1 MLCSPF
7 GASRF
12 CSGSFALNFWD
23 YRLGEIDQ
31 IIENTVFCFLGGRQT
46 RGNNPADRHVGPA
59 MIDPANHPVPARQQ
73 NSLKI
78 IPRRAILSNVPIDI
92 ETFITAVVIGPAHM
106 ENTNILLPAIRKG
119 DFPGGLL
126 VNLPA
131 LSYETDL
138 RSMDTAFRGTAKH
151 NFTID
156 IDRRRANITLFCE
169 FSVCR

>member
-1 MLCSPF
+1 
-7 GASRF
+7 
-12 CSGSFALNFWD
+12 
-23 YRLGEIDQ
+23 
-31 IIENTVFCFLGGRQT
+31 
-46 RGNNPADRHVGPA
+46 

-73 NSLKI
+73 NSRKI
-78 IPRRAILSNVPIDI
+78 TLCRPILSNVPIDI
-92 ETFITAVVIGPAHM
+92 ETFITAVVTGPTQM
-106 ENTNILLPAIRKG
+106 ENTNILLPPIRKR
-119 DFPGGLL
+119 DCPGGLV

-131 LSYETDL
+131 LSYEADL